1 MKLFPSLQKRYAKE
15 RFTAVQAQRLAQ
27 EIAFGPVVFQVSRLM
42 LKFGI
47 FRLLSDNRE
56 GLSLEQISQKTE
68 LSRYAAQVLLEASIT
83 IGTVLVKD
91 DQYILAKAGWFLL
104 NDEMAQ
110 VNMNFNQDV
119 NYKGLFHLEE
129 ALLKW
134 PPRRFERTGKLAYY
148 LRRII
153 RLTRAGTEKL
163 VRLRPFLFGQ
173 FFRPG
178 TRNRIQPLSPDSAR
192 CRRQYR

>member
-1 MKLFPSLQKRYAKE
+1 MKLFPSLQKRYTKE

-27 EIAFGPVVFQVSRLM
+27 EIAFGPIVFQVSRLM

-56 GLSLEQISQKTE
+56 GLSLEQISQNTG
-68 LSRYAAQVLLEASIT
+68 LSKYAAQVLLEASLT

-110 VNMNFNQDV
+110 VNMDFNQDV

-129 ALLKW
+129 ALLEMGILDALIVPKEYREQVYALDKGVCDRYLFSDVAHVRESLQEVLEVAFVK
-134 PPRRFERTGKLAYY
+134 RRKTW
-148 LRRII
+148 
-153 RLTRAGTEKL
+153 
-163 VRLRPFLFGQ
+163 
-173 FFRPG
+173 
-178 TRNRIQPLSPDSAR
+178 
-192 CRRQYR
+192 